1 MISFVS
7 QTTGT
12 EFWQNPLVGDMGK
25 WKIWNGGKEPVGTKP
40 EFGAV
45 VVRIFH
51 LPEGHMDEEKFEKHS
66 TT

>member
-1 MISFVS
+1 M
-7 QTTGT
+7 
-12 EFWQNPLVGDMGK
+12 GDMGK
-25 WKIWNGGKEPVGTKP
+25 CKIWNGGKGPVGTKP
-40 EFGAV
+40 EFGAM

>member
-12 EFWQNPLVGDMGK
+12 EFWQNPLVGE
-25 WKIWNGGKEPVGTKP
+25 IWNGGKEPVGTKP

-45 VVRIFH
+45 VVRNFH